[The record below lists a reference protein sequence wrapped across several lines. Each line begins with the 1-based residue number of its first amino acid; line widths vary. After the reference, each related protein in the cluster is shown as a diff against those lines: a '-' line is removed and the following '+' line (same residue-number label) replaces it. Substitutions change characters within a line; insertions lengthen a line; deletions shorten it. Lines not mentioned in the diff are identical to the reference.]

1 MVGKPV
7 TSQARA
13 GIELGG
19 LGYEPS
25 WSSIPFEGYD
35 GMTQLQFQESNAPYL
50 RHGGEVPAYVP
61 PGWRK
66 VESKKPGKHLYVHLA
81 SGTISH
87 VPVDIFDPKA
97 GAWVEVDASKRDK
110 KAPVALP
117 PLPTRPAP
125 AQASPAALPP
135 PSGGSSASLPVALLF
150 PGQGSQ
156 YVKMMAGVKDLPA
169 VKEMLATANKIL
181 DFDLLELCLKG
192 PEAELERTKFCQP
205 AMYVAGLA
213 GMEKL
218 KSTQPEKVDRCQAV
232 AGLSL
237 GEYTALTAAGVFDFE
252 TGLKVV
258 KLRGEAMQEAA
269 EASQQAMLS
278 VAGLGK
284 EILDKLCGESVA
296 EPGDVCQVANF
307 LFPNGFSCAGTLG
320 AIQRLEEKVKATAY
334 DTCLTAIRFI
344 LAAVALNTRLSFPWQ
359 LLLSVGQIWS
369 LFKSP
374 GGLHHPGF
382 SIFLQCVVLGLTIL
396 GSYTLETCV
405 RSNIR
410 AQFHGS
416 DAESLMVSFRQLLRG
431 ICDGEVLLDS
441 NLRIHSVSD
450 CLKHL
455 LMTSTNMHGKSF
467 QQLLDPAD
475 LQKFREF
482 METSANQTEPKVST
496 PSCLHVSL
504 LGAANTRIPVDLY
517 HVTISKLY
525 GSHDPYHLIALK
537 EESEQRAPPG
547 ETVDFPPR
555 HRIRT
560 GSEGIASAAGL
571 QALFGNLSE
580 MSLLLDPATGCCDVH
595 RAQLRFRHRPGQEL
609 NLRSI
614 VLPTDWASIHEAV
627 TQFSERQEGAMTTS
641 YPQRLPAIRCRMLDR
656 CSRVYNSAHLVELSA
671 HSRISRK
678 VWLRLGDLVE
688 GTGSG
693 ERRHLQRVLPELR
706 RSRSQTSI

>member
-320 AIQRLEEKVKATAY
+320 AIQRLEEKVKATEG
-334 DTCLTAIRFI
+334 CLQAKMLKTSGGFHTKLMEPAREKL
-344 LAAVALNTRLSFPWQ
+344 LAAL
-359 LLLSVGQIWS
+359 
-369 LFKSP
+369 K
-374 GGLHHPGF
+374 
-382 SIFLQCVVLGLTIL
+382 
-396 GSYTLETCV
+396 
-405 RSNIR
+405 
-410 AQFHGS
+410 
-416 DAESLMVSFRQLLRG
+416 DAEPKMKPPR
-431 ICDGEVLLDS
+431 CDVYM
-441 NLRIHSVSD
+441 NI
-450 CLKHL
+450 
-455 LMTSTNMHGKSF
+455 TGK
-467 QQLLDPAD
+467 
-475 LQKFREF
+475 KI
-482 METSANQTEPKVST
+482 SAGT
-496 PSCLHVSL
+496 
-504 LGAANTRIPVDLY
+504 
-517 HVTISKLY
+517 
-525 GSHDPYHLIALK
+525 
-537 EESEQRAPPG
+537 PPG
-547 ETVDFPPR
+547 ELLPLLADQLVNCVLWEPAVSTMIQDGLKEFFECGPMKQLKSMMK
-555 HRIRT
+555 RIDT
-560 GSEGIASAAGL
+560 EA
-571 QALFGNLSE
+571 FGKTANI
-580 MSLLLDPATGCCDVH
+580 DV
-595 RAQLRFRHRPGQEL
+595 
-609 NLRSI
+609 
-614 VLPTDWASIHEAV
+614 
-627 TQFSERQEGAMTTS
+627 
-641 YPQRLPAIRCRMLDR
+641 
-656 CSRVYNSAHLVELSA
+656 
-671 HSRISRK
+671 
-678 VWLRLGDLVE
+678 
-688 GTGSG
+688 
-693 ERRHLQRVLPELR
+693 
-706 RSRSQTSI
+706 